1 MSALADRL
9 NEAWV
14 RWQFRGQRAEFWRD
28 LATMIRNKISLRDRL
43 LTLAAREP
51 SSARGR
57 FAQLWLDAML
67 VRPDF
72 AEAATPLVPLT
83 DHLMLRAAASSNNL
97 PDALDL
103 LGEQIER
110 TRELRSVLAG
120 ALAMP
125 LIGLAAA
132 VVLFLVYGGKI
143 FPEFAKVYPM
153 RFWPDFNRDVAS
165 VAMFLA
171 GPGGLAILAALLAL
185 IAAYLWSLDRWTGRV
200 RTWMDDHVLPYSAVR
215 DLRGI
220 GLLMALATLLRNRVS
235 LRDAVVRMG
244 ESGSRWMAWHA
255 DAILEGAATRYA
267 SDPVAALG
275 TGVLSDPLY
284 FRLIDYGK
292 VSGLQLPDLLLRAAR
307 DEAAALKRRLERLA
321 RVLTVVTLLVAGGV
335 LLLCVAAIP
344 QPDPTQLQQAQRIR

>member
-1 MSALADRL
+1 MTMVLERI
-9 NEAWV
+9 NEALV

-51 SSARGR
+51 NSARGR
-57 FAQLWLDAML
+57 FAQMWLDAML

-72 AEAATPLVPLT
+72 AEAATPLVPVT
-83 DHLMLRAAASSNNL
+83 DHLMLRAAANANDL

-110 TRELRSVLAG
+110 TQELRSVLTS
-120 ALAMP
+120 ALVMP

-132 VVLFLVYGGKI
+132 IVLFLIYGGKI

-153 RFWPDFNRDVAS
+153 QFWPSFNQDVAS

-171 GPGGLAILAALLAL
+171 GPGGLTILAGLVLLVALYVL
-185 IAAYLWSLDRWTGRV
+185 SLDRWTGPIRA
-200 RTWMDDHVLPYSAVR
+200 RLDDHFLPYAAVR

-235 LRDAVVRMG
+235 LRDAIVRMG
-244 ESGSRWMAWHA
+244 EAGSAWMAWHA
-255 DAILEGAATRYA
+255 DQILEAAATRYA
-267 SDPVAALG
+267 SDPIAALG
-275 TGVLSDPLY
+275 TGVLSDGLY
-284 FRLIDYGK
+284 HRLVDYGK
-292 VSGLQLPDLLLRAAR
+292 VGALDLPELLLRAAR
-307 DEAAALKRRLERLA
+307 DEAASLRRRLERLA

-335 LLLCVAAIP
+335 MLVCVAAIP
-344 QPDPTQLQQAQRIR
+344 QPDPTQLQQLQRTR